1 MLLTGVILILAIFAV
16 IGWQKGVIRLV
27 LSLVSMI
34 VTILAAVIIAPLA
47 TTAIRNGTNIDENI
61 AQSIYTILS
70 ENKEVDKYFSDE
82 QIIPDGIDISEA
94 GEHLQNIS
102 ETVAEVGNRINLPES
117 LSTAINAIPE
127 SELITIIKEQGQASV
142 KEISLRI
149 ISVRLSDIVLTAVIY
164 IVIMVVVFIA
174 LRIIIGATGI
184 IRRLPVIK
192 QADKLGGVIVGLIEG
207 LIVVWIFFT
216 VVTAMSGTENVAN
229 ILAQIHKNAFLEA
242 LYNNNP
248 ITRLLFSTIR

>member
-16 IGWQKGVIRLV
+16 IGWRKGVIRLV

-47 TTAIRNGTNIDENI
+47 TTAIRNETNIDENM

-70 ENKEVDKYFSDE
+70 ENKEVDQYFSNE
-82 QIIPDGIDISEA
+82 QMIPDGINISEA
-94 GEHLQNIS
+94 GEHLQNI
-102 ETVAEVGNRINLPES
+102 
-117 LSTAINAIPE
+117 
-127 SELITIIKEQGQASV
+127 
-142 KEISLRI
+142 
-149 ISVRLSDIVLTAVIY
+149 
-164 IVIMVVVFIA
+164 VIMVVVFIV

-184 IRRLPVIK
+184 IRRLPIIK

-207 LIVVWIFFT
+207 LVVVWIFFT
-216 VVTAMSGTENVAN
+216 VVTAISGTENAAN

>member
-16 IGWQKGVIRLV
+16 IGWRKGVIRLV
-27 LSLVSMI
+27 LSLASMI

-47 TTAIRNGTNIDENI
+47 TTAIKNGTNIDENM

-70 ENKEVDKYFSDE
+70 ENKEVDQYFSNE
-82 QIIPDGIDISEA
+82 QMIPDGINISEA

-102 ETVAEVGNRINLPES
+102 KAIMEVGDRINLPES
-117 LSTAINAIPE
+117 LTDAIKAMPE
-127 SELITIIKEQGQASV
+127 SELMTIINEQGQASV

-149 ISVRLSDIVLTAVIY
+149 IALRLSNIILTATIY
-164 IVIMVVVFIA
+164 IVIMVVVFIV

-184 IRRLPVIK
+184 IRRLPIIK

-207 LIVVWIFFT
+207 LVVVWIFFT
-216 VVTAMSGTENVAN
+216 VVTAISGTENAAN

>member
-16 IGWQKGVIRLV
+16 IGWRKGVIRLV

-47 TTAIRNGTNIDENI
+47 TTAIRNETNIDENM

-70 ENKEVDKYFSDE
+70 ENKEVDQYFSNE
-82 QIIPDGIDISEA
+82 QMIPDGINISQA

-102 ETVAEVGNRINLPES
+102 KAIMEVGDRINLPES
-117 LSTAINAIPE
+117 LTDAIKAMPE
-127 SELITIIKEQGQASV
+127 SELMTIINEQGQASI

-149 ISVRLSDIVLTAVIY
+149 IALRLSNIILTAIIY
-164 IVIMVVVFIA
+164 IVIFIV

-184 IRRLPVIK
+184 IRRLPIIK

-207 LIVVWIFFT
+207 LVVVWIFFT
-216 VVTAMSGTENVAN
+216 VVTAISGTENAAN